1 MTSIQVVI
9 IHTYGGESS
18 KPKDIKYIF
27 KITLGRAKNLE
38 NRLNIEIALFSAP
51 KINEG
56 ISNFLPN
63 F

>member
-27 KITLGRAKNLE
+27 KITLGAKNLE

-51 KINEG
+51 KINQG